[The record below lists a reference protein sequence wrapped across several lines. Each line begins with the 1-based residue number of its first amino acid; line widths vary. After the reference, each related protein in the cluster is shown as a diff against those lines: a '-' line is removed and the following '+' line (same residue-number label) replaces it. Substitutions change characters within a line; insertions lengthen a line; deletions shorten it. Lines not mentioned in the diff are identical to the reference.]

1 MSKCFAFLKP
11 STNITSASFF
21 FFSCC
26 SHVKDTSFFFFY
38 QVYKKEPLAGITV
51 QHERKHNHRKTTAR

>member
-21 FFSCC
+21 FSMLFPRKG
-26 SHVKDTSFFFFY
+26 HIGFFFL
-38 QVYKKEPLAGITV
+38 PSI
-51 QHERKHNHRKTTAR
+51 

>member
-1 MSKCFAFLKP
+1 MSKCFDFLKP

-21 FFSCC
+21 FFMLFPRKG
-26 SHVKDTSFFFFY
+26 HIGFFFY

-51 QHERKHNHRKTTAR
+51 QHERKHNHRKATAR